1 MSHTWAVD
9 PLERT
14 CTELLADEGRSQE
27 RASQTLAPVVIPV
40 RQLAKVPV
48 FVLLGEP
55 GMGKSKTMEA
65 LAAYMGGKTIT
76 VDNFIV
82 SGAPHQNEADHV
94 FIDALDEARAS
105 GDTTVWRALRQGIAK
120 AQLTRFGVAC
130 RAADWQA
137 TDKDDLAAVT
147 RGQSVR
153 VFSLNPLT
161 LEQRRALLEI
171 EGVANVEA
179 FEAQAQGLGF
189 ADMLWNP
196 QSLKLL
202 AAAVRSRQ
210 NQWPKNRRDAY
221 ELACQELVKEENPRH
236 KQAQRKA
243 SPLSSGALL
252 DAAGWLCALMLLS
265 NRNQVSEETPDHD
278 AAGSVW
284 LADVLDALPKD
295 GFSPDAVLQVLQRP
309 LFTKPRGYSPVHRT
323 VAEYLAARH
332 IAQRIV
338 QGGLLPSRVAALM
351 LASPQHLVSN
361 LRGLA
366 GWLAALSEPMRA
378 AILEADPAAVL
389 DYGDLHLLPTSAKQ
403 ALIRQLVTHPRARV
417 EGNLWQRAE
426 THVPLVQADMH
437 GFVSEWLAQ
446 FRETKRPSAQQTMV
460 AYVLLD
466 ALACAPE
473 HSGWE
478 PTLLGLVR
486 DERLTEDIRDS
497 ALNALAVHKSSL
509 EILRALL
516 DDLHQGSL
524 SESRGKLTHHLL
536 QYLYPKH
543 LRPSQVLRYLKRSH
557 VRTRG
562 HVDFSMFWTYQID
575 KQTPPELLPELMA
588 ALEQAMSNGAFKDD
602 AFDAASHQLEGVE
615 SLVVTAIEMFGAS
628 IPVPQL
634 SRWLLLCSYSE
645 ESLFKSLSQRSAQ
658 RLGEWLRAH
667 AEVIKPVLTHWLQE
681 GVNSWEAQSRLPSGS
696 FPPGMGAFWLAQ
708 AQECQ
713 VHNEAARVKDCLETA
728 VWWIEHP
735 DSGITLDDLV
745 AAGERNSS
753 IKEALEPLLVSAL
766 DDSNWRRKHWHRDQK
781 HREKVAARKEVNE
794 NNRRYLLEHLDEL
807 RSGKLL
813 RYLSEAAWADL
824 KDSGYS
830 CGENSRLIEQW
841 RKEHPELDEAT
852 RQGYRV
858 LLHELTSE
866 QAINAIN
873 SRKSRSIWH
882 FELPCLVAVQQL
894 YAQDPQ
900 QLLQLGKERL
910 QALVT
915 LFFLNDVS
923 NSDWLVALVDVR
935 PEWVEEVWWSLSAQ
949 ALRSKTQ
956 IRVPHLWLLVR
967 EPRISDLALSLLPR
981 LLASWPAKFSELNFA
996 EFAQLLEATLRT
1008 CPPTVVGEVVAR
1020 RLRKKSL
1027 SSLQRAYLV
1036 MTGLWVD
1043 PAVFSPMVDTLLHK
1057 KQIVQSELLGFI
1069 GHLNRYGGKAEAL
1082 PSWDAA
1088 TMGMLFSL
1096 FGPLCSSAYPTGTYS
1111 PDDKDAGR
1119 GFLYQLLGELRSDT
1133 SEAAQRELQQLLV
1146 GPTLS
1151 EWKTPLEDALA
1162 RQTQARAEKAFALP
1176 AARQVALTLQNK
1188 TPANPADLMAV
1199 GLAALEELQK
1209 ELRNSPTNLINR
1221 FWSVDSAGKRPIP
1234 PHRPEPEC
1242 RNVIAEWMVGQL
1254 NPIGISVDP
1263 EHQHGGQNQSDIVV
1277 RVQTAGHADMLLPIE
1292 VKGDWNKDL
1301 WTAPY
1306 EQLAKQYASDPL
1318 CHGRGIYLVL
1328 WLGAYRGDA
1337 RRPKQHPNYP
1347 TATAAA
1353 LRARLQQETDR
1364 VTKGMDIKVFVLDV
1378 SINRPG
1384 N

>member
-1 MSHTWAVD
+1 MPHTWAVD

-14 CTELLADEGRSQE
+14 CTELWADEGHSRE
-27 RASQTLAPVVIPV
+27 RASPTFAPVDIPV
-40 RQLAKVPV
+40 RELAEVPV

-65 LAAYMGGKTIT
+65 LAAYMDGETIT

-82 SGAPHQNEADHV
+82 SGAPHQNEAHHV

-137 TDKDDLAAVT
+137 TDKDDLTAVT

-161 LEQRRALLEI
+161 PEQRRAVLES
-171 EGVANVEA
+171 EGVANVEV

-189 ADMLWNP
+189 ADMLGNP

-202 AAAVRSRQ
+202 VAAVRGHQ
-210 NQWPKNRRDAY
+210 NQWPENRSNAY

-236 KQAQRKA
+236 QQAQRKA
-243 SPLSSGALL
+243 ALLSNETLL

-265 NRNQVSEETPDHD
+265 NRNEVSEETPDHD
-278 AAGSVW
+278 AAGRVW
-284 LADVLDALPKD
+284 LTDVLDALPRD
-295 GFSPDAVLQVLQRP
+295 GFSPDAVQQVLQRP

-323 VAEYLAARH
+323 VAEYMAARH
-332 IAQRIV
+332 IAQRIA

-366 GWLAALSEPMRA
+366 GWLAALSEPMRT
-378 AILEADPAAVL
+378 AIFEADPAAVL
-389 DYGDLHLLPTSAKQ
+389 DYGDLHLLPTLAKQ
-403 ALIRQLVTHPRARV
+403 ALILQLVSHPRARV
-417 EGNLWQRAE
+417 EGSLWQRAASY
-426 THVPLVQADMH
+426 VPLVQADMH
-437 GFVSEWLAQ
+437 GFVREWLAQ

-460 AYVLLD
+460 AHVLLN
-466 ALACAPE
+466 ALAWTPA

-497 ALNALAVHKSSL
+497 ALDALDVHKSSSAV
-509 EILRALL
+509 LRALL
-516 DDLHQGSL
+516 DDLYQGSL
-524 SESRGKLTHHLL
+524 SESGGKLTDHLL

-543 LRPSQVLRYLKRSH
+543 LRPSQVLRYLKPTH

-562 HVDFSMFWTYQID
+562 HADFSMFWQYHIEE
-575 KQTPPELLPELMA
+575 QTPPELLPELMA
-588 ALEQAMSNGAFKDD
+588 ALEQAMSKGAFKDE
-602 AFDAASHQLEGVE
+602 AFDAPSHDLEGLE

-628 IPVPQL
+628 IPVSQL
-634 SRWLLLCSYSE
+634 SRWLLLCSNSE
-645 ESLFKSLSQRSAQ
+645 VSAFKSPSQRNAQ

-667 AEVIKPVLTHWLQE
+667 AEVIKPVLTHWVQE
-681 GVNSWEAQSRLPSGS
+681 GASSWEAQHRVPGGL

-708 AQECQ
+708 AQEFQ
-713 VHNEAARVKDCLETA
+713 AHNEAVKAKDCLATA
-728 VWWIEHP
+728 VWWTDHP

-745 AAGERNSS
+745 AAGERDSTL
-753 IKEALEPLLVSAL
+753 KEALAPLLVSAL
-766 DDSNWRRKHWHRDQK
+766 DDNNWRRKHWQQNQK
-781 HREKVAARKEVNE
+781 YREKAAAREELNE
-794 NNRRYLLEHLDEL
+794 NNRRYLLEHLDEV

-813 RYLSEAAWADL
+813 RYLNEAAWTDL

-830 CGENSRLIEQW
+830 GGNDSQLIEQW

-852 RQGYRV
+852 RQGYLA
-858 LLHELTSE
+858 LLHQLTSE

-873 SRKSRSIWH
+873 SRKNNSIWH

-915 LFFLNDVS
+915 LFFLHDVS
-923 NSDWLVALVDVR
+923 NSDWLLALVDER

-967 EPRISDLALSLLPR
+967 EPRTRRLAVSLLPR

-1008 CPPTVVGEVVAR
+1008 CPPTVVGELVAQ

-1027 SSLQRAYLV
+1027 SSLQRSYLV

-1043 PAVFSPMVDTLLHK
+1043 HAVFSPMVDTLLHR

-1082 PSWDAA
+1082 PSWDAT
-1088 TMGMLFSL
+1088 TMGMLFRL
-1096 FGPLCSSAYPTGTYS
+1096 FGPLCPSAYPRGTYS
-1111 PDDKDAGR
+1111 PDAKDAGR

-1199 GLAALEELQK
+1199 GLAALEELQR

-1242 RNVIAEWMVGQL
+1242 RNVIAEWLVGQL
-1254 NPIGISVDP
+1254 NPMGISVDP
-1263 EHQHGGQNQSDIVV
+1263 EHQHGGQNQSDIVL
-1277 RVQTAGHADMLLPIE
+1277 RVQTTGHDNMLLPLE

-1347 TATAAA
+1347 TATAAE